1 MEISVLGHKMRL
13 EIVVLSMVVGIFIG
27 VNAFCSCAGGIK
39 EGFQAGTMLVGS
51 ALSYSMGDGVK
62 GSWES
67 NETDTASGN
76 PYQHLE
82 SNTGGP
88 VPLPENQ
95 LFMFDQNKFT
105 PECCPS
111 TYSSSTGCVC
121 ASPEQMNYLNQRGG
135 NRTLSTIF

>member
-82 SNTGGP
+82 GNTGGP

-135 NRTLSTIF
+135 NRTLNTIY

>member
-39 EGFQAGTMLVGS
+39 EGFQAGTLLVGS
-51 ALSYSMGDGVK
+51 ALSYSMGEGVK